1 MDFSRSILTKLCT
14 RTCAQISGN
23 SCAEEMREIAHA
35 IMGQA
40 NLRRT
45 RKQLRDRLKLPV
57 RSTCHF
63 NCGPN
68 AYLAARAAVVT
79 SCGDARRGK
88 VCVERQHMVKAS
100 HNDNSEQ
107 QRENL
112 NCPSTG
118 VCLPRGTAC
127 FRRGD
132 QISIISKSSL
142 RAPQSGQVQ
151 FMGTSSQRVP
161 GGMPSSG
168 RPFSSS

>member
-1 MDFSRSILTKLCT
+1 MDFSRSIRTKLCT
-14 RTCAQISGN
+14 RTRAQISGN
-23 SCAEEMREIAHA
+23 SCAEEMREIAYA
-35 IMGQA
+35 NIGQA
-40 NLRRT
+40 NLRQT
-45 RKQLRDRLKLPV
+45 RMQLRDRFKLPV
-57 RSTCHF
+57 RSACHF
-63 NCGPN
+63 NSGPN
-68 AYLAARAAVVT
+68 AYLAGRAAVVT

-88 VCVERQHMVKAS
+88 VRVERQHMVKAS

-112 NCPSTG
+112 RWPSAG